1 MGADPA
7 VLQTFPIFAGL
18 SREQCERIA
27 GWCEERE
34 VEAGDRLT
42 PQGASGYTF
51 FLIEEG
57 TAEVSRDGEHLAEL
71 GPGDF
76 LGEGALL
83 GESGRR
89 NASVV
94 AASPMRLA
102 VMYGTAFRQ
111 LEAELPEVAE
121 RIRGVMLARLA
132 SS

>member
-1 MGADPA
+1 MGTDPA
-7 VLQTFPIFAGL
+7 VLQALPIFAGL
-18 SREQCERIA
+18 SREQCERVA

-34 VEAGDRLT
+34 AEAGDRLT
-42 PQGASGYTF
+42 PEGASGYTF

-57 TAEVSRDGEHLAEL
+57 TAEVSRDGEFLAEL

-76 LGEGALL
+76 FGEGALL

-111 LEAELPEVAE
+111 LEAEFPQVAE
-121 RIRGVMLARLA
+121 HVRATMLRRLTD
-132 SS
+132 